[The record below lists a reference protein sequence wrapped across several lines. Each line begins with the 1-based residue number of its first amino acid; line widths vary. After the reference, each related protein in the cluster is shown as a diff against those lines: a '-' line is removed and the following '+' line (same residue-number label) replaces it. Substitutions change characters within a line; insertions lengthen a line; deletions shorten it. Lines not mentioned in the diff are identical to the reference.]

1 MREFAKLTI
10 SILCLGTLLFPS
22 QQALAE
28 QWRPVRGGILYGISG
43 MALIE
48 QKNSLD
54 FLIVHDNKQANQ
66 GRLAIIRIIGR
77 NQPEYLPVQWPSNL
91 EFPIDLEALTD
102 VPGTNKTEFIALTSA
117 GKAYHLKLN
126 SINKS
131 ISVLKVFDVPE
142 GSKSDNFEAFSLQ
155 NIDGKL
161 IAIWAHRGGGT
172 EAAKIYWGGFDIN
185 KHQINLAG
193 TADFKV
199 PFPGENVRHISDI
212 KIDSAGIVYLSA
224 ASDTGDNGPFQS
236 AIYVAGYLTFNG
248 NKIVWRQTPQLF
260 PIYRDNYHKIEAL
273 EIIPGEKGGLIVG
286 TDDENIGSFLDIINE
301 N

>member
-1 MREFAKLTI
+1 MREFAKLI
-10 SILCLGTLLFPS
+10 IGIVCLSTLLFPCKKI
-22 QQALAE
+22 LAE

-48 QKNSLD
+48 QKNRLD

-66 GRLAIIRIIGR
+66 GRLAIIRIIGK

-91 EFPIDLEALTD
+91 ELPIDLEALTD
-102 VPGTNKTEFIALTSA
+102 IPGTNKTEFIALTSA

-131 ISVLKVFDVPE
+131 ISILKVFDVPE
-142 GSKSDNFEAFSLQ
+142 ASKSNNFEAFSLQ

-172 EAAKIYWGGFDIN
+172 EAAKIYWGTFNIN
-185 KHQINLAG
+185 KYQINLAG
-193 TADFKV
+193 TANFKV
-199 PFPGENVRHISDI
+199 PFPDENVRHISDI

-224 ASDTGDNGPFQS
+224 ASDTGDDGPFQS
-236 AIYVAGYLTFNG
+236 AVYVAGYLTFNG